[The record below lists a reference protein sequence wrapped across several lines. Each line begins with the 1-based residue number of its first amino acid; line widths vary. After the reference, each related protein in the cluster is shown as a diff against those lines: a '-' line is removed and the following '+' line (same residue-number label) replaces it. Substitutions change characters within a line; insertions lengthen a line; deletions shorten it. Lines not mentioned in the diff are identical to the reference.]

1 MPGITAPESDDDDD
15 VDDRQLSY
23 ADYELGNF
31 ISFKKSP
38 QAQISYGIISEIL
51 ADNAEGNQGKIYNII
66 CYDTGRT
73 DDSVTSN
80 PTTESALRENI
91 SPYSQTIPVYLRHS
105 DNQFRGLEE
114 VTKIPDTDVPEAIR
128 QQLQGAFNTRP
139 GTFVTPEP
147 TPFNTRDNS
156 TNSSS
161 NSRSSSSISRISS
174 SGGKRYRT
182 RKNKTRRRNK
192 KTKRRRNRKTKRC

>member
-1 MPGITAPESDDDDD
+1 MSSIFGQEIPGSQDNI
-15 VDDRQLSY
+15 DDRQLSY
-23 ADYELGNF
+23 ADYKLGDF

-51 ADNAEGNQGKIYNII
+51 PDNAEGKTYNII

-114 VTKIPDTDVPEAIR
+114 VTKIPDIQVPEAIR
-128 QQLQGAFNTRP
+128 EQLQGAFNTRP
-139 GTFVTPEP
+139 GRFVTPEHS
-147 TPFNTRDNS
+147 PFNTRDNS
-156 TNSSS
+156 TNSS
-161 NSRSSSSISRISS
+161 NSRGSSNISTNSS
-174 SGGKRYRT
+174 SGGKRYRNK
-182 RKNKTRRRNK
+182 KNKTRRRNK
-192 KTKRRRNRKTKRC
+192 KTKRHRNRKTKRR

>member
-1 MPGITAPESDDDDD
+1 MSSIFGPEIEGDD
-15 VDDRQLSY
+15 VDSRQLSY
-23 ADYELGNF
+23 ADYKLGDF

-51 ADNAEGNQGKIYNII
+51 PDNAEGKTYNII

-114 VTKIPDTDVPEAIR
+114 VTKIPDIQVPEAIR
-128 QQLQGAFNTRP
+128 EQLQGAFNTRP
-139 GTFVTPEP
+139 GRFVTPEP
-147 TPFNTRDNS
+147 SPFNTRDNS
-156 TNSSS
+156 TNSRGSS
-161 NSRSSSSISRISS
+161 NISTNSS
-174 SGGKRYRT
+174 SGGKRYRNK
-182 RKNKTRRRNK
+182 KNKTR
-192 KTKRRRNRKTKRC
+192 RRRNRKTKRR

>member
-1 MPGITAPESDDDDD
+1 MSSIFGPEIEGDD
-15 VDDRQLSY
+15 VDSRQLSY
-23 ADYELGNF
+23 ADYKLGDF

-51 ADNAEGNQGKIYNII
+51 PDNAEGKTYNII

-114 VTKIPDTDVPEAIR
+114 VTKIPDIQVPEAIR
-128 QQLQGAFNTRP
+128 EQLQGAFNTRP
-139 GTFVTPEP
+139 GRFVTPEP
-147 TPFNTRDNS
+147 SPFNTRDNS
-156 TNSSS
+156 TNSS
-161 NSRSSSSISRISS
+161 NSRGSSNISTNSS
-174 SGGKRYRT
+174 SGGKRYRNK
-182 RKNKTRRRNK
+182 KNKTKRRNK
-192 KTKRRRNRKTKRC
+192 KTKRHRNRKTKRR

>member
-1 MPGITAPESDDDDD
+1 MSSIFGPEIEGDD
-15 VDDRQLSY
+15 VDSRQLSY
-23 ADYELGNF
+23 ADYKLGDF

-51 ADNAEGNQGKIYNII
+51 PDNAEGKTYNII

-114 VTKIPDTDVPEAIR
+114 VTKIPDIQVPEAIR
-128 QQLQGAFNTRP
+128 EQLQGAFNTRP
-139 GTFVTPEP
+139 GRFVTPEHS
-147 TPFNTRDNS
+147 PFNTRDNS
-156 TNSSS
+156 TNSS
-161 NSRSSSSISRISS
+161 NSRGSSNISTNSS
-174 SGGKRYRT
+174 SGGKRYRNK
-182 RKNKTRRRNK
+182 KNKTKRRNK
-192 KTKRRRNRKTKRC
+192 KTKRRRNRKSKRR

>member
-1 MPGITAPESDDDDD
+1 MSSIFGPEIEGDD
-15 VDDRQLSY
+15 VDSRQLSY
-23 ADYELGNF
+23 ADYKLGDF

-51 ADNAEGNQGKIYNII
+51 PDNAEGKTYNII

-114 VTKIPDTDVPEAIR
+114 VTKIPDIQVPEAIR
-128 QQLQGAFNTRP
+128 EQLQGAFNTRP
-139 GTFVTPEP
+139 GRFVTPEP
-147 TPFNTRDNS
+147 SPFNTRDNS
-156 TNSSS
+156 TNSTNSS
-161 NSRSSSSISRISS
+161 NSRSRNSSSGSGSG
-174 SGGKRYRT
+174 SGGKRYRNK
-182 RKNKTRRRNK
+182 KNKTKRRNK
-192 KTKRRRNRKTKRC
+192 KTKRRRNRKSKRR

>member
-1 MPGITAPESDDDDD
+1 MSSIFGPEIEGDD
-15 VDDRQLSY
+15 VDSRQLSY
-23 ADYELGNF
+23 ADYKLGDF

-51 ADNAEGNQGKIYNII
+51 PDNAEGKTYNII

-114 VTKIPDTDVPEAIR
+114 VTKIPDIQVPEAIR
-128 QQLQGAFNTRP
+128 EQLQGAFNTRP
-139 GTFVTPEP
+139 GRFVTPEP
-147 TPFNTRDNS
+147 SPFNTRDNS
-156 TNSSS
+156 TNSRGSS
-161 NSRSSSSISRISS
+161 NISTNSS
-174 SGGKRYRT
+174 SGGKRYRNK
-182 RKNKTRRRNK
+182 KNKTRRRNK
-192 KTKRRRNRKTKRC
+192 KTKRHRNRKTKRR

>member
-1 MPGITAPESDDDDD
+1 MSSIFGPEIEGDD
-15 VDDRQLSY
+15 VDSRQLSY
-23 ADYELGNF
+23 ADYKLGDF

-51 ADNAEGNQGKIYNII
+51 PDNAEGKTYNII

-114 VTKIPDTDVPEAIR
+114 VTKIPDIQVPEAIR
-128 QQLQGAFNTRP
+128 EQLQGAFNTRP
-139 GTFVTPEP
+139 GRFVTPEHS
-147 TPFNTRDNS
+147 PFNTRDNS
-156 TNSSS
+156 TNSS
-161 NSRSSSSISRISS
+161 NSRGSSNISTNSS
-174 SGGKRYRT
+174 SGGKRYRNK
-182 RKNKTRRRNK
+182 KNKTRRRNK
-192 KTKRRRNRKTKRC
+192 KTKRHRNRKTKRR

>member
-1 MPGITAPESDDDDD
+1 MSSIFGPEIPGSQDN

-23 ADYELGNF
+23 ADYKLGDF

-51 ADNAEGNQGKIYNII
+51 PDNAEGKTYNII

-114 VTKIPDTDVPEAIR
+114 VTKIPDIQVPEAIR
-128 QQLQGAFNTRP
+128 EQLQGAFNTRP
-139 GTFVTPEP
+139 GRFVTPEHS
-147 TPFNTRDNS
+147 PFNTRDNS
-156 TNSSS
+156 TNSS
-161 NSRSSSSISRISS
+161 NSRGSSNISRNSS
-174 SGGKRYRT
+174 SGGKRY
-182 RKNKTRRRNK
+182 RNK
-192 KTKRRRNRKTKRC
+192 KTKRRRNKKTKNRKTKRR

>member
-1 MPGITAPESDDDDD
+1 MSSIFGPEIEGDD
-15 VDDRQLSY
+15 VDSRQLSY
-23 ADYELGNF
+23 ADYKLGDF

-51 ADNAEGNQGKIYNII
+51 PDNAEGKTYNII

-114 VTKIPDTDVPEAIR
+114 VTKIPDIQVPEAIR
-128 QQLQGAFNTRP
+128 EQLQGAFNTRP
-139 GTFVTPEP
+139 GRFVTPEHS
-147 TPFNTRDNS
+147 PFNTRDNS
-156 TNSSS
+156 TNSS
-161 NSRSSSSISRISS
+161 NSRGSSNISTNSS
-174 SGGKRYRT
+174 SGGKRYRNK
-182 RKNKTRRRNK
+182 KNKTRRRNK
-192 KTKRRRNRKTKRC
+192 KTKRHRNRKTKRK

>member
-1 MPGITAPESDDDDD
+1 MSSIFGQEIPGSQDNI
-15 VDDRQLSY
+15 DDRQLSY
-23 ADYELGNF
+23 ADYKLGDF

-51 ADNAEGNQGKIYNII
+51 PDNAEGKTYNII

-114 VTKIPDTDVPEAIR
+114 VTKIPDIQVPEAIR
-128 QQLQGAFNTRP
+128 EQLQGAFNTRP
-139 GTFVTPEP
+139 GRFVTPEP
-147 TPFNTRDNS
+147 SPFNTRDNS
-156 TNSSS
+156 TNSS
-161 NSRSSSSISRISS
+161 NSRGSSNISTNSS
-174 SGGKRYRT
+174 SGGKRYRNK
-182 RKNKTRRRNK
+182 KNKTRRRNK
-192 KTKRRRNRKTKRC
+192 KTKRHRNRKTKRR

>member
-1 MPGITAPESDDDDD
+1 MSSIFGPEIEGDD
-15 VDDRQLSY
+15 VDSRQLSY
-23 ADYELGNF
+23 ADYKLGDF

-51 ADNAEGNQGKIYNII
+51 PDNAEGKTYNII

-114 VTKIPDTDVPEAIR
+114 VTKIPDIQVPEAIR
-128 QQLQGAFNTRP
+128 EQLQGAFNTRP
-139 GTFVTPEP
+139 GRFVTPEP
-147 TPFNTRDNS
+147 SPFNTRDNS
-156 TNSSS
+156 TNSRGSS
-161 NSRSSSSISRISS
+161 NISTNSS
-174 SGGKRYRT
+174 SGGKRYRNK
-182 RKNKTRRRNK
+182 KNKTRRRNK
-192 KTKRRRNRKTKRC
+192 KTKRHRNRKSKRR

>member
-1 MPGITAPESDDDDD
+1 MPGIFGPEIEGDD
-15 VDDRQLSY
+15 VDSRQLSY
-23 ADYELGNF
+23 ADYKLGDF

-51 ADNAEGNQGKIYNII
+51 PDNAEGKTYNII

-114 VTKIPDTDVPEAIR
+114 VTKIPDIQVPEAIR
-128 QQLQGAFNTRP
+128 EQLQGAFNTRP
-139 GTFVTPEP
+139 GRFVTPEP
-147 TPFNTRDNS
+147 SPFNTRDNS
-156 TNSSS
+156 TNSRGSS
-161 NSRSSSSISRISS
+161 NISTNSS
-174 SGGKRYRT
+174 SGGKRYRNK
-182 RKNKTRRRNK
+182 KNKTRRRNK
-192 KTKRRRNRKTKRC
+192 KTKRHRNRKTKRR

>member
-1 MPGITAPESDDDDD
+1 MSSIFGQEIPGSQDNI
-15 VDDRQLSY
+15 DDRQLSY
-23 ADYELGNF
+23 ADYKLGDF

-51 ADNAEGNQGKIYNII
+51 PDNAEGKTYNII

-114 VTKIPDTDVPEAIR
+114 VTKIPDIQVPEAIR
-128 QQLQGAFNTRP
+128 EQLQGAFNTRP
-139 GTFVTPEP
+139 GRFVTPEP
-147 TPFNTRDNS
+147 SPFNTRDNS
-156 TNSSS
+156 TNSRGSS
-161 NSRSSSSISRISS
+161 NISTNSS
-174 SGGKRYRT
+174 SGGKRYRNK
-182 RKNKTRRRNK
+182 KNKTRRRNK
-192 KTKRRRNRKTKRC
+192 KTKRHRNRKTKRR

>member
-1 MPGITAPESDDDDD
+1 MSSVFGPESEGDDTD
-15 VDDRQLSY
+15 VRQMTY
-23 ADYELGNF
+23 ADCEVGDF

-51 ADNAEGNQGKIYNII
+51 PDNAEGNQGKTYNII

-114 VTKIPDTDVPEAIR
+114 VTKISDTDVPEAIR

-147 TPFNTRDNS
+147 SPFNTRDNS
-156 TNSSS
+156 TNSS
-161 NSRSSSSISRISS
+161 NSRSSSSSISRNSS
-174 SGGKRYRT
+174 SGGKNYRK

-192 KTKRRRNRKTKRC
+192 KTKRRRNRKTKRR

>member
-1 MPGITAPESDDDDD
+1 MSSIFGPEIEGDD
-15 VDDRQLSY
+15 VDSRQLSY
-23 ADYELGNF
+23 ADYKLGDF

-51 ADNAEGNQGKIYNII
+51 PDNAEGKTYNII

-114 VTKIPDTDVPEAIR
+114 VTKIPDIQVPEAIR
-128 QQLQGAFNTRP
+128 EQLQGAFNTRP
-139 GTFVTPEP
+139 GRFVTPEP
-147 TPFNTRDNS
+147 SPFNTRDNS
-156 TNSSS
+156 TNSRGSS
-161 NSRSSSSISRISS
+161 NISTNSS
-174 SGGKRYRT
+174 SGGKRYRNK
-182 RKNKTRRRNK
+182 KNKTRRRNK
-192 KTKRRRNRKTKRC
+192 KTKRHRKTKRR

>member
-1 MPGITAPESDDDDD
+1 MSSIFGPEIEGDD
-15 VDDRQLSY
+15 VDSRQLSY
-23 ADYELGNF
+23 ADYKLGDF

-51 ADNAEGNQGKIYNII
+51 PDNAEGKTYNII

-114 VTKIPDTDVPEAIR
+114 VTKIPDIQVPEAIR
-128 QQLQGAFNTRP
+128 EQLQGAFNTRP
-139 GTFVTPEP
+139 GRFVTPEP
-147 TPFNTRDNS
+147 SPFNTRDNS
-156 TNSSS
+156 TNSRGSS
-161 NSRSSSSISRISS
+161 NISTNSSI
-174 SGGKRYRT
+174 GGKRYRNK
-182 RKNKTRRRNK
+182 KNKTRRRNK
-192 KTKRRRNRKTKRC
+192 KTKRHRNRKTKRR